1 MILPPVSKNN
11 KDLNK
16 TINKSLFLRYEL
28 MYMGNNRDENKRSLS
43 LEEALSKSEDYLRAN
58 LLYTPIH
65 LRITERLMG
74 ISHLFSK

>member
-1 MILPPVSKNN
+1 
-11 KDLNK
+11 
-16 TINKSLFLRYEL
+16 